1 MHGNVESDGKESRL
15 RAQCNSENTV
25 CQTRVPGSAIDSA
38 GHPRGVLCPSG
49 VGPGLLRAV
58 VKTPIRRSDPF
69 GTEDGIARR
78 RAVVSHHMATIVL
91 RLQASWVKVFE
102 MRECTVVSYALQKEA
117 RHTPRTPCRMRCTRT
132 AIAVA
137 ALVACLAIVAQPLLV
152 AMLSALPAPFQRQ
165 LLSFHASAKQNNGD
179 RAFTTEEDAS
189 ILMQARCKA
198 GAAAQSSAARPHLDS
213 YYLPLARAPQEER
226 VRSRASL
233 ADDRS
238 GSA

>member
-1 MHGNVESDGKESRL
+1 MALECVGIPMFNHVETPGFLGEGFRNEGVPPRWLRSAKERKH
-15 RAQCNSENTV
+15 ATHAKP
-25 CQTRVPGSAIDSA
+25 T
-38 GHPRGVLCPSG
+38 
-49 VGPGLLRAV
+49 
-58 VKTPIRRSDPF
+58 TPAHS
-69 GTEDGIARR
+69 
-78 RAVVSHHMATIVL
+78 M
-91 RLQASWVKVFE
+91 
-102 MRECTVVSYALQKEA
+102 
-117 RHTPRTPCRMRCTRT
+117 RT

-165 LLSFHASAKQNNGD
+165 LLSFHSSAKQNNGD
-179 RAFTTEEDAS
+179 RGFTTEEDAS